1 VADDVVVVITSDL
14 DIVRARQSGRELA
27 SQLGFSVTN
36 LTLIST
42 AISEVARNIT
52 TYAGQGEIHLRLVDN
67 SDHRGITV
75 EARDEGPGIAD
86 VERALQDGYST
97 GKGMGLGLPGA
108 RRLMD
113 EFEIRSEPGHGTT
126 VIMSKWLSERV

>member
-1 VADDVVVVITSDL
+1 MADDVLVVITTDL

-27 SQLGFSVTN
+27 SRIGFSVTD

-52 TYAGQGEIHLRLVDN
+52 TYAGQGEILFRLVDN
-67 SDHRGITV
+67 SERRGITV
-75 EARDEGPGIAD
+75 EARDQGPGIAD
-86 VERALQDGYST
+86 LERALQDGYST

-113 EFEIRSEPGHGTT
+113 DFEIRSEPGQGTT
-126 VIMSKWLSERV
+126 VVMSKWLSERG